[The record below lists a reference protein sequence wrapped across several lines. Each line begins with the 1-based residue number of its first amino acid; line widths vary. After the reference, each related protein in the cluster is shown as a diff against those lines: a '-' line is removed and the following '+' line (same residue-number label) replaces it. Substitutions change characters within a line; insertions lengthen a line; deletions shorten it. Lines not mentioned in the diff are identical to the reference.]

1 MDYFSE
7 DKATSFSCK
16 DIGVKGGKMMN
27 LLDAGPPKKVTA
39 YILASEP
46 FQGRVRLLGLSS
58 QLQTLQFWRGF
69 TTTYHPSP
77 ARTRIDFING
87 GLGGWVGSTA
97 PEESIRQKTRYA
109 SSFINRKGIAKSHPA
124 YSPNK
129 LSKQGP
135 VVL

>member
-7 DKATSFSCK
+7 DKATSFGCK

-58 QLQTLQFWRGF
+58 QLQILQF
-69 TTTYHPSP
+69 
-77 ARTRIDFING
+77 
-87 GLGGWVGSTA
+87 
-97 PEESIRQKTRYA
+97 
-109 SSFINRKGIAKSHPA
+109 
-124 YSPNK
+124 
-129 LSKQGP
+129 
-135 VVL
+135 